1 MLTMKKIFLIGSE
14 RSGTNLL
21 RVLFGN
27 HSRISA
33 PPPIHL
39 LDLFESRTSLLQ
51 PAPGV
56 EAEALARKLE
66 AYVNH
71 DFSDWRPS
79 LPSDSPAQLSGL
91 SAFVMRKRLYVRV
104 ARAG

>member
-21 RVLFGN
+21 RVLLGN

-39 LDLFESRTSLLQ
+39 LDLFESRT
-51 PAPGV
+51 G
-56 EAEALARKLE
+56 LA
-66 AYVNH
+66 
-71 DFSDWRPS
+71 
-79 LPSDSPAQLSGL
+79 SDSARGDNLISGL
-91 SAFVMRKRLYVRV
+91 VSVRGV
-104 ARAG
+104 VV